1 MNTSLPPYHFIAT
14 TEQWATCLKA
24 LRQEPRL
31 GIDLEA
37 NSLFAYHERV
47 CLIQISTPQADF
59 IIDPGT
65 IADLSGLGEIV
76 VNPQVEKI
84 FHAAEYDLILMK
96 RHYGW
101 ELNNLFDTMWAVRV
115 LGHKQMGLA
124 NLLQNY
130 FGVQQNKKHQ
140 RANWCARPLTRE
152 QLAYAQIDSH
162 YLLALRDKLEQELR
176 QKGRLDEALEI
187 FAEHSRVK
195 APPIVFDPDSFWS
208 INGAR
213 DLSPRQQA
221 VLKALHLFR
230 HEEAER
236 TDKPPYRIFADRTAV
251 ELAELLP
258 DSVDEMVQVYGMS
271 PGQVGR
277 YGRRLLQVI
286 REGRKATPPRP
297 PIRSDRLPEDV
308 VARYDRL
315 HLWRKE
321 RAIRRGVESDVVLS
335 REAMWALAEARP
347 QSWDALAQITEIGP
361 IRRQMYGAELLQILK
376 IG

>member
-1 MNTSLPPYHFIAT
+1 MNTPLPPYRFIAT
-14 TEQWATCLKA
+14 PEQWSACLKE
-24 LRQEPRL
+24 LRQESRL

-37 NSLFAYHERV
+37 NSLYAYHERV
-47 CLIQISTPQADF
+47 CLIQISTPQTDF

-76 VNPQVEKI
+76 IDPQVEKV

-101 ELNNLFDTMWAVRV
+101 ELQNLFDTMWAVRV

-130 FGVQQNKKHQ
+130 FGVEQNKKHQ

-162 YLLALRDKLEQELR
+162 YLLPLRDKLEIELR
-176 QKGRLDEALEI
+176 QKGYWDEAQEI
-187 FAEHSRVK
+187 FAEHSWVK
-195 APPIVFDPDSFWS
+195 APPIVFDPDSFWQ
-208 INGAR
+208 INGTR
-213 DLSPRQQA
+213 DLSARQQA
-221 VLKALHLFR
+221 VLRALHIFR

-236 TDKPPYRIFADRTAV
+236 TDRPPYRIFADRTAL

-258 DSVDEMVQVYGMS
+258 DSVDEMAQVYGMS
-271 PGQVGR
+271 PGQIGR

-286 REGRKATPPRP
+286 REGRKANPPRP
-297 PIRSDRLPEDV
+297 PKRNERPADEV
-308 VARYDRL
+308 VARFDRL

-321 RAIRRGVESDVVLS
+321 RALRRGVESDVVLS
-335 REAMWALAEARP
+335 REALWVLAEARP
-347 QSWDALAQITEIGP
+347 RTWDELALIKEIGP
-361 IRRQMYGAELLQILK
+361 IRRQMYGAELLQLLSSS
-376 IG
+376 